1 MMMLMIMLINIM
13 MIMTTFLSGG
23 ACREQQCARRLR
35 HRCRA
40 ASQVFYHCVLC
51 LCSFV
56 FVFLCVCVCVP
67 LCLCS
72 FLVANQVYDLCVE
85 DDDVLDTLRVTGSEV
100 RVGNNVTILSFS
112 LRVTCTRSSF
122 WGANA
127 IAINIIITI
136 VITKINKK
144 T

>member
-1 MMMLMIMLINIM
+1 MQDAFVI
-13 MIMTTFLSGG
+13 
-23 ACREQQCARRLR
+23 AVEQQARFFII
-35 HRCRA
+35 
-40 ASQVFYHCVLC
+40 VF
-51 LCSFV
+51 
-56 FVFLCVCVCVP
+56 CVCVP

-85 DDDVLDTLRVTGSEV
+85 DDAVLDTSRVTGSEV

-112 LRVTCTRSSF
+112 LRVTCF

>member
-1 MMMLMIMLINIM
+1 MQDAFVI
-13 MIMTTFLSGG
+13 
-23 ACREQQCARRLR
+23 AVEQQARFFII
-35 HRCRA
+35 
-40 ASQVFYHCVLC
+40 VF
-51 LCSFV
+51 
-56 FVFLCVCVCVP
+56 CVCVP

-122 WGANA
+122 WGAND

-144 T
+144 A